1 MIDYEKLKE
10 IRNMGYIK
18 HTGIRT
24 VELREVMQNVKLYWM
39 SVMQILSVPL
49 MEVYCL
55 PW

>member
-24 VELREVMQNVKLYWM
+24 VD
-39 SVMQILSVPL
+39 QIMIPRFRVAGIL
-49 MEVYCL
+49 E
-55 PW
+55 